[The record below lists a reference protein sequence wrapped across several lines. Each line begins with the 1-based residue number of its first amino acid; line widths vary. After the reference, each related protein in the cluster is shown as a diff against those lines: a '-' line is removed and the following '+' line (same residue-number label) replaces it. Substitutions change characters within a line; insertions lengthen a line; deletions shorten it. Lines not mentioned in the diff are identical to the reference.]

1 MLFPKDAEFSAGLRT
16 LVYMLK
22 TMYVIALFLLG
33 MWLLITFVVVPEEQ
47 ILLRTFPYPF
57 KAALAFS
64 NDVAGIET
72 PEEFVALQ
80 RYLCS
85 TENTPWGKGLGLEIG
100 ASVTCFDVSGVSEF
114 TVFKSELT
122 ADTIISFYDEMG
134 DLLIPPDTTFVY
146 SLNTDGVPPG
156 RAVIEDFIRAGYI
169 DAIGGYGFFGRTGF
183 KRELAEL
190 ASGFF
195 IDNGLSVPVWMN
207 LRGQSSFQCLGRKPH
222 QLGDNPGSP
231 YYHADLLP
239 ALGVRYL
246 NLADHTAMI
255 GLEAEEGIG
264 RWLKKQAEFFK
275 SAWTSTQDQG
285 IDLNWNNRLLNEYT
299 LDDGQEYFRFRTFIN
314 PEGIIPESGFD
325 VHYLAQQLSNEILDR
340 LIEVEGYM
348 ILHTRLGDNGSY
360 AEWIPSEARTALSNL
375 ARRFRN
381 GEILV
386 TASSRLLDYYLVS
399 ELIDWSWTKKGDA
412 YIIEISKQPLE
423 TEVNFEISRVLLQG
437 LTFYTPAPEK
447 TRIEFDGKIISP
459 IQINLGEESGRGSV
473 SIPWNWLTFP
483 PGY

>member
-33 MWLLITFVVVPEEQ
+33 MWLLITFVIVPEEQ

-64 NDVAGIET
+64 NDVEGIET
-72 PEEFVALQ
+72 PEEFIAFQ

-100 ASVTCFDVSGVSEF
+100 ASVTCFDVSGLSEF
-114 TVFKSELT
+114 TIFKSGLR
-122 ADTIISFYDEMG
+122 ADTVISLYDEEG
-134 DLLIPPDTTFVY
+134 NSLVSPDTSVAY
-146 SLNTDGVPPG
+146 SLNTEGVPPG
-156 RAVIEDFIRAGYI
+156 RKVIVDFIRAGYL
-169 DAIGGYGFFGRTGF
+169 DVLNGYGFFGEAGF

-190 ASGFF
+190 TSEFF
-195 IDNGLSVPVWMN
+195 HNTGLSVPVWMN
-207 LRGQSSFQCLGRKPH
+207 LSNESSYQCLGRKPL
-222 QLGDNPGSP
+222 QQGDDPGSK
-231 YYHADLLP
+231 YYHADILP
-239 ALGVRYL
+239 ALGVRYV

-264 RWLKKQAEFFK
+264 RWLKKQVEFIK
-275 SAWTSTQDQG
+275 SAWTSTRDLG

-299 LDDGQEYFRFRTFIN
+299 LDDGQEFFRFRSFIN
-314 PEGIIPESGFD
+314 PDGVIPESGFD
-325 VHYLAQQLSNEILDR
+325 VNYLAQQLNNEILGR
-340 LIEVEGYM
+340 LIEVGGYM
-348 ILHTRLGDNGSY
+348 ILHTKLGDNESY
-360 AEWIPSEARTALSNL
+360 AEWIPSEARAALSNL
-375 ARRFRN
+375 ARRFKN

-386 TASSRLLDYYLVS
+386 TTSSRLLDYYIIS
-399 ELIDWSWTKKGDA
+399 EILDWTWVKKGDA
-412 YIIEISKQPLE
+412 YIIVINKQPLA
-423 TEVNFEISRVLLQG
+423 TEVNFEITRDLLQG

-447 TRIEFDGKIISP
+447 TRIEFDGEVISP
-459 IQINLGEESGRGSV
+459 IQINLEEESSRSSV
-473 SIPWNWLTFP
+473 SIPWKWLTFP